1 MGKHLKRRSNSPWP
15 ITIVEYLATGNWLS
29 RSLLYEV
36 RAMVKRKGKHLSLID
51 YRWKK
56 RRVLLSSLGKNRK
69 DISCR
74 VLFSWKDCLIKGE
87 IGRIACVHVVFIIRC
102 LPRFLSY
109 SNFHIRCYVTTRISR
124 QFIEIYLYLWKKK
137 DFIFCV
143 KKFDE
148 MLQRWCKRREWI
160 EGIIV
165 RNIIVIVNIEGNKFS
180 KNNYFYSKNCE
191 QDK

>member
-109 SNFHIRCYVTTRISR
+109 SNFAYSVLCNNTNFATIHRNLFIS
-124 QFIEIYLYLWKKK
+124 LKKK
-137 DFIFCV
+137 KTLYFVWKNF
-143 KKFDE
+143 E

>member
-109 SNFHIRCYVTTRISR
+109 SNFAYSVLCNNTEFRDNSSK
-124 QFIEIYLYLWKKK
+124 FIYIFEKKK
-137 DFIFCV
+137 NLIFCV
-143 KKFDE
+143 KKFWDVTKV
-148 MLQRWCKRREWI
+148 M
-160 EGIIV
+160 
-165 RNIIVIVNIEGNKFS
+165 
-180 KNNYFYSKNCE
+180 
-191 QDK
+191 